1 MYRKGGVLYYTICAH
16 VPETQKCVTFVTF
29 VTLVT
34 LRFCS
39 LLRATSLLVR
49 SLSSLLR
56 IAAVNFLRNVTI
68 FSGKVAN
75 KKQCEV

>member
-1 MYRKGGVLYYTICAH
+1 M
-16 VPETQKCVTFVTF
+16 F

-56 IAAVNFLRNVTI
+56 FAAVNFHRKLSI
-68 FSGKVAN
+68 FSGKVA
-75 KKQCEV
+75 KKNSAKYKPPGNLIEDRRQRSS